1 MKGKT
6 IHLLFF
12 TSPERAVRREK
23 RSRNSCNFSIFAAIY
38 NFKVLLYVLR
48 KRLHLQS
55 DLSFYISEPLYMF
68 KRLDKSKLTKNILI
82 TSAVCIAV
90 ASLVYSH
97 FLARDLLKEEHAKM
111 EVWAEAMRSLT
122 AANESTDLNLVL
134 KIINSNNTIPVI
146 VTDSH
151 DNIFATR
158 NLNPEPAGNDSLQ
171 VLGEIARRMVRHGEC
186 MRMDLTAADGGEG
199 DFIKVYYEES
209 VLLKR
214 LTIYPYVQLTIVAIF
229 LFIALFALLASKRA
243 ERNRIWVGLSR
254 ETAHQLGTPISSLMA
269 WSEVF
274 RCTYPDDE
282 LIPEMDKD
290 IRRLQLIAE
299 RFSKIGSQPESKS
312 EDLRDLITSVVEY
325 IDRRTSKKVEIRYV
339 RPEAPVFACVN
350 ALLFEWVVENICK
363 NAVDAMKGEGLIE
376 IQLAATAQGA
386 TVEIRDTGKGIARKN
401 FKRVFNPGF
410 TTKKRGWGL
419 GLSLAKRIIEEYH
432 KGHIYIKDS
441 EINKGT
447 TFMIEIG

>member
-1 MKGKT
+1 MN
-6 IHLLFF
+6 L
-12 TSPERAVRREK
+12 
-23 RSRNSCNFSIFAAIY
+23 SRI
-38 NFKVLLYVLR
+38 
-48 KRLHLQS
+48 
-55 DLSFYISEPLYMF
+55 
-68 KRLDKSKLTKNILI
+68 DKASLTKNLLVI
-82 TSAVCIAV
+82 TAVCIAV

-97 FLARDLLKEEHAKM
+97 LLSRDLLKEEHSKM
-111 EVWAEAMRSLT
+111 EVWAEAMKSLT
-122 AANESTDLNLVL
+122 SANENTDLNLVL

-146 VTDSH
+146 VTDKH
-151 DNIFATR
+151 GKVFATR
-158 NLNPEPAGNDSLQ
+158 NLDPDPSGKDSLL
-171 VLGEIARRMVRHGEC
+171 VLQKIATRMKQRGEC
-186 MRMDLTAADGGEG
+186 MRMDLSTDAETSNG
-199 DFIKVYYEES
+199 DYINVYYQES

-214 LTIYPYVQLTIVAIF
+214 LIIYPYVQLVIVGIF
-229 LFIALFALLASKRA
+229 LLIALFALLASKRA

-274 RCTYPDDE
+274 RCTYPDDD

-299 RFSKIGSQPESKS
+299 RFSKIGSQPESKT
-312 EDLRDLITSVVEY
+312 EDLRAVISRVVEY
-325 IDRRTSKKVEIRYV
+325 IDRRTSKKVEIIFV
-339 RPEAPVFACVN
+339 PSAEPVYASVN

-363 NAVDAMKGEGLIE
+363 NAVDAMKGAGTISIQLMPTQNGALIE
-376 IQLAATAQGA
+376 IS
-386 TVEIRDTGKGIARKN
+386 DTGKGIARKN

-432 KGHIYIKDS
+432 KGKIYIKDS

>member
-1 MKGKT
+1 MNINRIDKT
-6 IHLLFF
+6 
-12 TSPERAVRREK
+12 S
-23 RSRNSCNFSIFAAIY
+23 
-38 NFKVLLYVLR
+38 
-48 KRLHLQS
+48 
-55 DLSFYISEPLYMF
+55 
-68 KRLDKSKLTKNILI
+68 LTKNLLI
-82 TSAVCIAV
+82 ITAVCIAV

-97 FLARDLLKEEHAKM
+97 LLSRDLLKEEQSKM
-111 EVWAEAMRSLT
+111 EVWAEAMKSLT
-122 AANESTDLNLVL
+122 SANESTDLNLVL

-146 VTDSH
+146 VTDKH
-151 DNIFATR
+151 GNVFATR
-158 NLNPEPAGNDSLQ
+158 NLDPEPSGKDSLL
-171 VLGEIARRMVRHGEC
+171 VLQEIAQRMKDRGEC
-186 MRMDLTAADGGEG
+186 MRMNLTTEAETSNEDY
-199 DFIKVYYEES
+199 INVYYQES

-214 LTIYPYVQLTIVAIF
+214 LTIYPYVQLVIVGIF
-229 LFIALFALLASKRA
+229 LLIALFALLASKRA

-274 RCTYPDDE
+274 RCTYPDDD

-299 RFSKIGSQPESKS
+299 RFSKIGSQPESKM
-312 EDLRDLITSVVEY
+312 EDLRTVISRVVEY
-325 IDRRTSKKVEIRYV
+325 IDRRTSKKVEILFT
-339 RPEAPVFACVN
+339 PPAEPVYASVN

-363 NAVDAMKGEGLIE
+363 NAVDAMKGAGTISIQLTPTLNGASIE
-376 IQLAATAQGA
+376 IS
-386 TVEIRDTGKGIARKN
+386 DTGKGIARKN

-432 KGHIYIKDS
+432 KGKIYIKDS

>member
-1 MKGKT
+1 MNINRIDKT
-6 IHLLFF
+6 
-12 TSPERAVRREK
+12 S
-23 RSRNSCNFSIFAAIY
+23 
-38 NFKVLLYVLR
+38 
-48 KRLHLQS
+48 
-55 DLSFYISEPLYMF
+55 
-68 KRLDKSKLTKNILI
+68 LTKNLLI
-82 TSAVCIAV
+82 VTAVCIAV

-97 FLARDLLKEEHAKM
+97 LLSRDLLKEEQSKM
-111 EVWAEAMRSLT
+111 EVWAEAMKSLT
-122 AANESTDLNLVL
+122 SANEGTDLNLVL

-146 VTDSH
+146 VTDKH
-151 DNIFATR
+151 GNVFATR
-158 NLNPEPAGNDSLQ
+158 NLDPEPSGKDSLLALQ
-171 VLGEIARRMVRHGEC
+171 EIAHRMKDHGKC
-186 MRMDLTAADGGEG
+186 MRMNLTTDAETSNVDY
-199 DFIKVYYEES
+199 INVYYQES

-214 LTIYPYVQLTIVAIF
+214 LTIYPYVQLVIVGIF
-229 LFIALFALLASKRA
+229 LLIALFALLASKRA

-290 IRRLQLIAE
+290 IHRLQLIAE
-299 RFSKIGSQPESKS
+299 RFSKIGSQPESKL
-312 EDLRDLITSVVEY
+312 EDLRTVISCVVEY
-325 IDRRTSKKVEIRYV
+325 IDRRTSKKVEILFT
-339 RPEAPVFACVN
+339 PPAEPVYASVN

-363 NAVDAMKGEGLIE
+363 NAVDAMKGAGTISVHLTPT
-376 IQLAATAQGA
+376 LKGA
-386 TVEIRDTGKGIARKN
+386 SIEIRDTGKGIARKN

-432 KGHIYIKDS
+432 KGKIYIKDS

-447 TFMIEIG
+447 TFVIEIG